1 MMDLEVFILRERQ
14 ISSDITYM
22 WNLVQN
28 DAKELVYK
36 IKTNS
41 QISKLNLWLPMG
53 KQQGWRDKLG
63 GKDWNIHT
71 IMYRTD
77 TWREPTM

>member
-41 QISKLNLWLPMG
+41 QISN
-53 KQQGWRDKLG
+53 Q
-63 GKDWNIHT
+63 T
-71 IMYRTD
+71 
-77 TWREPTM
+77 